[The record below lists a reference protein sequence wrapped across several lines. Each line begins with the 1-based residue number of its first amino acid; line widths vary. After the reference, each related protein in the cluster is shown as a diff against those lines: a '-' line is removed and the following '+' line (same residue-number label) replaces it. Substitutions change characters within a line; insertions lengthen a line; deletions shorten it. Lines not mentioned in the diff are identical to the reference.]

1 MSMVG
6 NENFEGQKEKS
17 LCKYCVAGG
26 PGNVS
31 CTNNPKTEGI
41 SMDMHHNFLFS
52 ARKMGSQ
59 LSDFTLTSSR

>member
-1 MSMVG
+1 MEG

-31 CTNNPKTEGI
+31 YTNNPKTEGI
-41 SMDMHHNFLFS
+41 SMDMRHNFLFTERFYS
-52 ARKMGSQ
+52 HLFQVAFPRG
-59 LSDFTLTSSR
+59 